1 MRAIRKE
8 KRKEKRVRR
17 EVIHY
22 ERGYMLKRF
31 V

>member
-17 EVIHY
+17 EVINY
-22 ERGYMLKRF
+22 ERGYMFKRF